1 MTSQPPRQPPSL
13 EPTSTAP
20 RAPDLFAPQR
30 ERKPPSESF
39 LAPEPP
45 KPPKSAK
52 ALKPPRQPRSFASIL
67 LWIIVIPLA
76 LVIVPVLILR
86 WAPVPTTAFML
97 QSPSKPVH
105 HDWVPAEHIAPAM
118 RKAVVAAEDQKFF
131 QHRGFDLEAID
142 KAREH
147 NQRSSKKRGAST
159 ISQQTAKNLFL
170 WSGGGYFRKGI
181 EAGMTVV
188 IETLW
193 SKDRIL
199 EVYLNV
205 AEFGPGVYGVEAA
218 AQRFFGKP
226 ALYLTADQCA
236 RLAAVLP
243 SPRRWNVTNPGPYVS
258 KRAQW
263 ILRQM
268 GAGERRPAI
277 TDGDPSLP
285 PGTDVPPAADPEP
298 ELPPELDPDADDV
311 YIGDPLDEEP
321 AEPTEAEPEIYSGKT
336 VGDRI
341 NTKGENADVR
351 TRALKSSDE
360 WSAKPVP
367 IDESTPLP
375 GTAPTEPS
383 PTP

>member
-1 MTSQPPRQPPSL
+1 MNPQPPRQPPSL
-13 EPTSTAP
+13 EPTPSAP

-30 ERKPPSESF
+30 ERKPPSDSF

-45 KPPKSAK
+45 KAPKAP
-52 ALKPPRQPRSFASIL
+52 KPPRPPRSFASIL

-76 LVIVPVLILR
+76 LVVVPVLILR

-105 HDWVPAEHIAPAM
+105 YDWVPAELIAPAM

-147 NQRSSKKRGAST
+147 NQRSSRKRGAST

-188 IETLW
+188 LETLW

-268 GAGERRPAI
+268 GAGGPRPVP
-277 TDGDPSLP
+277 TDGDPTLS
-285 PGTDVPPAADPEP
+285 GADPEP

-311 YIGDPLDEEP
+311 QIGDPLDPEP

-336 VGDRI
+336 VGERI
-341 NTKGENADVR
+341 NTRGDDADVR
-351 TRALKSSDE
+351 TRALKSNDE
-360 WSAKPVP
+360 LAAPIP

-375 GTAPTEPS
+375 GSAPSEPS
-383 PTP
+383 PAP

>member
-1 MTSQPPRQPPSL
+1 M
-13 EPTSTAP
+13 
-20 RAPDLFAPQR
+20 
-30 ERKPPSESF
+30 
-39 LAPEPP
+39 
-45 KPPKSAK
+45 
-52 ALKPPRQPRSFASIL
+52 
-67 LWIIVIPLA
+67 
-76 LVIVPVLILR
+76 
-86 WAPVPTTAFML
+86 PTTAFML

-105 HDWVPAEHIAPAM
+105 YQWVSADQIPASM

-147 NQRSSKKRGAST
+147 NKAHKKKRGAST

-218 AQRFFGKP
+218 AQRYFGRS
-226 ALYLTADQCA
+226 ALYLSAEQCA

-243 SPRRWNVTNPGPYVS
+243 SPRRWNVTNPGPYVA
-258 KRAQW
+258 KRSAW

-268 GAGERRPAI
+268 GARAPVADTGT
-277 TDGDPSLP
+277 TDAPGDTSPI
-285 PGTDVPPAADPEP
+285 DDPEP
-298 ELPPELDPDADDV
+298 EMPPELDPEADDV
-311 YIGDPLDEEP
+311 PDPAALVDDP
-321 AEPTEAEPEIYSGKT
+321 EPTEEASEIYSGKT
-336 VGDRI
+336 VGQRV
-341 NTKGENADVR
+341 NTKGEGADVR
-351 TRALKSSDE
+351 TRALKSADE
-360 WSAKPVP
+360 WSAEPIP
-367 IDESTPLP
+367 IDEDTPLP
-375 GTAPTEPS
+375 GTAPTEAP